1 MTELRDAKGEW
12 TRAHDTASATASRDA
27 KAKIAAEKRHYI
39 GAKPA
44 PGADIALR
52 DPDKPDDIVHV
63 RASDLAGHV
72 EVVHPDGRKELLA
85 ARFVDRPVSP
95 NAIRNTAL
103 GHFGDIEAGELPRS
117 LDRAKALAELQ
128 DGMDLQGRFVPDLA
142 RTQHV
147 KYVMFKDDNE
157 DAETLPDNTIAIAPV
172 LLLASQ
178 WADDPLSKEQTGWFT
193 PSDPD
198 VSPVVKAESHEMGH
212 VVASYLGVKARTD
225 MPLWSAIAKSMGT
238 TMPASKLR
246 PGADVGKWFGR
257 NGDAIA
263 KGVSGY
269 GAISLE
275 EMRAELWAEYTTS
288 SNPRQAA
295 QLYGDYARANLSAT
309 RQFSQETA

>member
-52 DPDKPDDIVHV
+52 DPDKPGELAHV
-63 RASDLAGHV
+63 RQSPVSGHV
-72 EVVHPDGRKELLA
+72 RVDYADGRHEDIP
-85 ARFVDRPVSP
+85 ARFVDHPTGP

-142 RTQHV
+142 RAQHV

-212 VVASYLGVKARTD
+212 VVASYLGVEARTD
-225 MPLWSAIAKSMGT
+225 MPMWSAVAKSMGT
-238 TMPASKLR
+238 MMPASEYR
-246 PGADVGKWFGR
+246 PGADVANWFGR
-257 NGDAIA
+257 NNDAIA

-269 GAISLE
+269 GATSLE
-275 EMRAELWAEYTTS
+275 EMMAELWAEYTTS

-295 QLYGDYARANLSAT
+295 KIYGDYVRANLSAT